1 MAVGLWDD
9 CFTRKAEEYFK
20 HGKSQIAVLKMNG
33 MRRNDAKSGLRG
45 LYQNER
51 IFLHFVSPFLSLF
64 FKKIL
69 KLLQC
74 ETAYILPGS

>member
-45 LYQNER
+45 S
-51 IFLHFVSPFLSLF
+51 VP
-64 FKKIL
+64 K
-69 KLLQC
+69 
-74 ETAYILPGS
+74 